1 MVTSGSGYIWNI
13 FWGKSQPDLLWM
25 WWKVWGKVKHHGHPS
40 FGQITKWTVMALT
53 ELANNSNDCKEVKK
67 NGGENKQSFTVHLG

>member
-1 MVTSGSGYIWNI
+1 
-13 FWGKSQPDLLWM
+13 
-25 WWKVWGKVKHHGHPS
+25 
-40 FGQITKWTVMALT
+40 MALT